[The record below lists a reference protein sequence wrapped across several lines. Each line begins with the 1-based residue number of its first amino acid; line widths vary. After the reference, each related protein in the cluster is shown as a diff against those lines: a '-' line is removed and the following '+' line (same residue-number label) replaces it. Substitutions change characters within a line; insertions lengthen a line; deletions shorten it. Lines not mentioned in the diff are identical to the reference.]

1 MAVVAVLLVVALI
14 VGGLLWFNLQYGGGE
29 VVTTTTGLPGTDAAI
44 DPATGAPVGA
54 ATDTTVAPV
63 ANAVPAG
70 PATITAI
77 TTFDP
82 DGDATE
88 NDEDAKLAGADGD
101 PTTSWSTECYSSQYM
116 GAKRGVGLVVSFDRP
131 IQQALS
137 VDVINAPYQL
147 RFFASDA
154 AVAPTDLDQWG
165 PELGTKA
172 FDSEPDTVTSAIP
185 TVPATHVLVLL
196 NEIGPDDAC
205 SDTNPYRGRL
215 GEITLVG

>member
-1 MAVVAVLLVVALI
+1 
-14 VGGLLWFNLQYGGGE
+14 
-29 VVTTTTGLPGTDAAI
+29 
-44 DPATGAPVGA
+44 
-54 ATDTTVAPV
+54 
-63 ANAVPAG
+63 
-70 PATITAI
+70 
-77 TTFDP
+77 
-82 DGDATE
+82 
-88 NDEDAKLAGADGD
+88 
-101 PTTSWSTECYSSQYM
+101 M

-137 VDVINAPYQL
+137 VDVISAPYQL

-154 AVAPTDLDQWG
+154 ASRPTDLDQWG

-185 TVPATHVLVLL
+185 TVPAMHMLVLL

-205 SDTNPYRGRL
+205 TDANPYRGRL